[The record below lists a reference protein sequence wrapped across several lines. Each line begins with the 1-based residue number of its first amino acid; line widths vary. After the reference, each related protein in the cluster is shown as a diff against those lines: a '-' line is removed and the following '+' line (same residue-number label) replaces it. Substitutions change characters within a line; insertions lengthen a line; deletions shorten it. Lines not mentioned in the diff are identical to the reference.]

1 MTTPLDAMEAAL
13 QHELARNPSAL
24 TTGIVDVHGPDGACD
39 LESFKAGGGVAFI
52 HKATEGRDFVD
63 KAVARVIPTLKPA
76 GLLAGVYHFANA
88 TDPVTQAEHFL
99 RTVAPFGEAA
109 LHILDRET
117 NHSSFGT
124 MSLAQA
130 AAWVRH
136 VREKT
141 GRWPVFYTYEHILHR
156 DMDTADAE
164 TRATLGKCPLWI
176 AKYGPPP
183 KAMPARWGAWS
194 DWSLWQYTSSVE
206 NGPADQ
212 ARYPRGVPGF
222 KRRSQDRNAF
232 RGTVDE
238 LTLWWKICGRE
249 P

>member
-1 MTTPLDAMEAAL
+1 MTGRLTDAERVAAGLATPSPVLC
-13 QHELARNPSAL
+13 
-24 TTGIVDVHGPDGACD
+24 TGIVDVHASDGECD
-39 LESFKAGGGVAFI
+39 LDAFKAGGGVALI
-52 HKATEGRDFVD
+52 HKATEGRDFID

-76 GLLAGVYHFANA
+76 GLLAGAYHFANA
-88 TDPVTQAEHFL
+88 TDPIVQAEHFL
-99 RTVAPFGEAA
+99 RTVEHFGEAA
-109 LHILDRET
+109 LHVLDRET

-156 DMDTADAE
+156 DMATADAE

-183 KAMPARWGAWS
+183 KAMPASWGAWG

-206 NGPADQ
+206 NGPSDQ
-212 ARYPRGVPGF
+212 VRYPRGVAGF
-222 KRRSQDRNAF
+222 KRRSQDRSVF
-232 RGTVDE
+232 RGTEDDLRV
-238 LTLWWKICGRE
+238 WWKTCGRE
-249 P
+249 GP